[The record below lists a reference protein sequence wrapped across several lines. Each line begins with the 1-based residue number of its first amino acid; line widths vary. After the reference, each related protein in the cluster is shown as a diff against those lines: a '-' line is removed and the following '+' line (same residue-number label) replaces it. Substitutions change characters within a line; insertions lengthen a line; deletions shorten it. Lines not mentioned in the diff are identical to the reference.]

1 MQEEIKKKK
10 KKSSSKVKTIFVGRN
25 VTFSEIDRVE
35 DALPVGHY
43 ALNFD
48 PRMGQYFLTTRKAFK
63 LPPKLYSDPQVYVD
77 RFLKTYRA
85 RGTGMGVLLSG
96 DKGTGKTLMAK
107 MLANQC
113 GMPVICITAGFTGQP
128 LTEFIEM
135 LQVPCMFFVDEF
147 EKLYQAGPSRNKEPE
162 AGSPSEYFLT
172 LLDGTAAN
180 RHLWVLTSNS
190 HDVGEYFT
198 GRPGR
203 IRYHKEFHGLDHGMI
218 TEIIQDCVKSSE
230 LAAATIKTALSISN
244 ISLDALMS
252 IIEEVNIHEEA
263 PEKFLQYF
271 NVASD
276 TSATFSGVL
285 HRKQYY
291 VPETAIRSLP
301 PEQQM
306 LGRSYAR
313 SVTSYKIS
321 DPDYFQELTGPD
333 GDYEGVHKLIS
344 PAVEELDL
352 LYTASYAQ
360 PFDTS
365 ASGATEVN
373 MTYMRLASE
382 CEHYNTSCPG
392 IQQYMNFTWEEH
404 EIAKITQEDT
414 TITVYHTDGL
424 QKLVLRPAKRKARN
438 YSFAM

>member
-1 MQEEIKKKK
+1 MSEDTKKKK
-10 KKSSSKVKTIFVGRN
+10 KDSNKVKTIFVGRN

-35 DALPVGHY
+35 NALPVGHY

-48 PRMGQYFLTTRKAFK
+48 PRIGQYYLTTRKPFK
-63 LPPKLYSDPQVYVD
+63 LPAKLYSDPQAYVD
-77 RFLKTYRA
+77 RFLKTYNA
-85 RGTGMGVLLSG
+85 RGAGMGVLLSG

-107 MLANQC
+107 MMANQC
-113 GMPVICITAGFTGQP
+113 GMPVICITSGFTGQP

-147 EKLYQAGPSRNKEPE
+147 EKLYQAGPTRNKEPE

-218 TEIIQDCVKSSE
+218 TEIIKDCVQDEE
-230 LAAATIKTALSISN
+230 LAASTIKTALSISN

-252 IIEEVNIHEEA
+252 IIEEVNIHQEA
-263 PEKFLQYF
+263 PEKFLPYF

-276 TSATFSGVL
+276 TSATFAGIL

-291 VPETAIRSLP
+291 VPEAAIRALP
-301 PEQQM
+301 PEQQS

-313 SVTSYKIS
+313 SVTSYKTAN
-321 DPDYFQELTGPD
+321 PEYFLELTGPD
-333 GDYEGVHKLIS
+333 GDYAEVHRLIA
-344 PAVEELDL
+344 PTVEELDIV
-352 LYTASYAQ
+352 YTSSYSQ
-360 PFDTS
+360 PFYTS
-365 ASGATEVN
+365 SSGATEVN
-373 MTYMRLASE
+373 MTYMRISSD
-382 CEHYNTSCPG
+382 CEHFISSCPG
-392 IQQYMNFTWEEH
+392 VQQYMSFTWEEH
-404 EIAKITQEDT
+404 DIEKISQEDT
-414 TITVYHTDGL
+414 TITVHNRDGL
-424 QKLVLRPAKRKARN
+424 QKLILRPAKRKSRGH
-438 YSFAM
+438 SFAI